1 MGDKPSWIA
10 IAGGALLLFS
20 AVLLG
25 VGIHHLVATGTCSST
40 GYSANYGPVPY
51 CPSGT
56 GWWFAF
62 VFGGIFGCLIGAF
75 MAGNGGLIFAAIFG
89 AIGFG
94 ALSLVLDS
102 TARSSTKVF
111 GAVFGGVFA
120 LVGVVAGLVLL
131 GGAVTWLRQ
140 SVRPRQVR
148 YGKTKTSARSSPTPA
163 SGSPEASM
171 GVPSPATTVAPRSNG
186 PALTPLNLVP
196 GLQAVRSAG
205 TDRTLDELSKLA
217 ALHERGG
224 LTDEEF
230 ANAKSKL
237 LNQI

>member
-1 MGDKPSWIA
+1 VGDKPSWVN

-40 GYSANYGPVPY
+40 GYSANYGPVPH
-51 CPSGT
+51 CPAGT

-62 VFGGIFGCLIGAF
+62 VFAGIFGCLIGAF
-75 MAGNGGLIFAAIFG
+75 MAGNGGLIFAGIFG

-102 TARSSTKVF
+102 SARSSTKIF
-111 GAVFGGVFA
+111 GAVFGGIFA
-120 LVGVVAGLVLL
+120 LVGVTAGVFVL
-131 GGAVTWLRQ
+131 GGALRSLRQ
-140 SVRPRQVR
+140 SRRSGEVR
-148 YGKTKTSARSSPTPA
+148 YGKTKTTSRGSAAPPSSPT
-163 SGSPEASM
+163 ASM
-171 GVPSPATTVAPRSNG
+171 GVPSPAATMAPASSG

-196 GLQAVRSAG
+196 GLQAAKSSS
-205 TDRTLDELSKLA
+205 TDHTLDELSKLA
-217 ALHERGG
+217 ALHDSGG

-230 ANAKSKL
+230 ASAKTKL
-237 LNQI
+237 LGQM